1 MDAHLE
7 TAQYTAPVAAPAKP
21 SRRHRRIGLVL
32 SVALAA
38 LVLRGLES
46 GMIQTALATVA
57 GHTQDDRALHIFSTD
72 EGRAAYHEWVNE
84 QYSKQPSGDFD
95 DQTSTSG
102 ELVLQT
108 KMMEVTAYCACTHC
122 CGKNAKGITASGK
135 PVSYNGGK
143 FVAAD
148 INVLPFGTELR
159 IPGYTGDT
167 PVEVVDTGS
176 AIIGNRLDV
185 YFDSHDEARQWGRQ
199 WLPVKVVQTFN

>member
-7 TAQYTAPVAAPAKP
+7 TAQYTAPVAAPARP
-21 SRRHRRIGLVL
+21 SRRNRRIALVAT
-32 SVALAA
+32 VVLAA

-46 GMIQTALATVA
+46 GTIQTALASVA
-57 GHTQDDRALHIFSTD
+57 GNTQDDRSLHIFSTD
-72 EGRAAYHEWVNE
+72 EGRAAYDQWLG
-84 QYSKQPSGDFD
+84 QQPAAAPSGDFD
-95 DQTSTSG
+95 NDTSTSG

-148 INVLPFGTELR
+148 LSVLNFGTQLR
-159 IPGYTGDT
+159 IPGYADA

-176 AIIGNRLDV
+176 AIVGNRLDV
-185 YFDSHDEARQWGRQ
+185 FFDSHEEALQWGRQ
-199 WLPVKVVQTFN
+199 TLPVKVVMTFE